1 MLNKLLP
8 FFNSYTNEYIKLLD
22 FNNEFLKNVSKIVQE
37 LIKIKKNKKKILIF
51 GNGGS
56 AAIASHF
63 SLDLTN
69 VTGITCQNFNDSSLI
84 TCFSNDFGYENWVS
98 RAIKYYYR
106 SGDLVILIS
115 SKGESRNMINAAK
128 LIKKNKTS
136 KLVTFTG
143 FDNKN
148 NLKKNG
154 NINFWVNSKKYNH
167 IENIHQYW
175 LLFIVDAI
183 CALDK

>member
-1 MLNKLLP
+1 MLSKILP
-8 FFNSYTNEYIKLLD
+8 FINSYNDQYIKLLHINKD
-22 FNNEFLKNVSKIVQE
+22 FIKNLSKLVKE
-37 LIKIKKNKKKILIF
+37 LIKIKKNKKKLLIF

-63 SLDLTN
+63 SLDITN
-69 VTGITCQNFNDSSLI
+69 VNGITCQNFNDSSLI

-106 SGDLVILIS
+106 TGDLVILIS
-115 SKGESRNMINAAK
+115 SKGESKNMINAAK
-128 LIKKNKTS
+128 FIKKYKTS

-143 FDNKN
+143 FNNKN

-154 NINFWVNSKKYNH
+154 NINFWVNSKKYNQ

-175 LLFIVDAI
+175 LLLIVDIIAQ
-183 CALDK
+183 LKK